1 MHLLYDLYYA
11 LMPIPIS
18 PMLAL
23 FVVLTKSVS
32 GHLHSGNV
40 HDWSGQEASICF
52 LQNARQF
59 SYCDD

>member
-32 GHLHSGNV
+32 GQSVLCI
-40 HDWSGQEASICF
+40 DAQI
-52 LQNARQF
+52 
-59 SYCDD
+59 

>member
-32 GHLHSGNV
+32 GHIEG
-40 HDWSGQEASICF
+40 
-52 LQNARQF
+52 F
-59 SYCDD
+59 SRSLALNTQDRKSVV

>member
-32 GHLHSGNV
+32 
-40 HDWSGQEASICF
+40 ASKGSAA
-52 LQNARQF
+52 LLP
-59 SYCDD
+59 